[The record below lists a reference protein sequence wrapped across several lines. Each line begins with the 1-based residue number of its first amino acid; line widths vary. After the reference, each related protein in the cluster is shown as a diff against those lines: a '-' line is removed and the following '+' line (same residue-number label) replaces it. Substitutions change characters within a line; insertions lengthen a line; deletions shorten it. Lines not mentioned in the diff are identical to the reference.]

1 MFRLL
6 RPTINS
12 GLIQSVKPSACTLT
26 SQLRSLSLTNVNE
39 QHIWMDKKKK
49 GGQPYKFEHPRRLK
63 FKHGVTLRDIQDK
76 VDSSHFMNWTHHA
89 QSGRVKNIRARE
101 RSKMSEQKF
110 ITGIVLKAFKL
121 KPKKPNSGNRAVAK
135 VRLNNGQIRLAYIP
149 FEGSTIVDH
158 ARVCV
163 YHHPKKDLVGVK
175 LRVLRGAL
183 DSNFRA
189 PRTTPQP
196 LQRKNPG
203 LKRAVEEYRPII
215 TPLKYN
221 YGDF

>member
-1 MFRLL
+1 M
-6 RPTINS
+6 I
-12 GLIQSVKPSACTLT
+12 
-26 SQLRSLSLTNVNE
+26 
-39 QHIWMDKKKK
+39 
-49 GGQPYKFEHPRRLK
+49 
-63 FKHGVTLRDIQDK
+63 
-76 VDSSHFMNWTHHA
+76 
-89 QSGRVKNIRARE
+89 
-101 RSKMSEQKF
+101 
-110 ITGIVLKAFKL
+110 
-121 KPKKPNSGNRAVAK
+121 
-135 VRLNNGQIRLAYIP
+135 AYIP

-203 LKRAVEEYRPII
+203 LKRAVEEYTPII